1 MNRTFYPNSLD
12 RTAYVITTMVILLA
26 LSLLVLSVPGIIN
39 ADETARA
46 GLRSGG
52 ILLLLLAAVF
62 YLFHPSGYLVEGQ
75 DILVKRPAGLKRI
88 PGIDIK
94 TVRVPEKQEITRPIR
109 ILGNGGLFGYTGRY
123 YTSSL
128 GKMIWYCSRRSGYIL
143 IERKESIPV
152 MISPDRG
159 EEFVKEYYA

>member
-1 MNRTFYPNSLD
+1 MTRTFYPNSLD
-12 RTAYVITTMVILLA
+12 RTAFMVSGMVILFA
-26 LSLLVLSVPGIIN
+26 LLLLVLSVPGITG

-52 ILLLLLAAVF
+52 VLLLLLAAVF
-62 YLFHPSGYLVEGQ
+62 YLFHPSGYYVEGK

-88 PGIDIK
+88 PGSDIK
-94 TVRVPEKQEITRPIR
+94 TIRIPEKQEIARPIR

-128 GKMIWYCSRRSGYIL
+128 GKMTWYCSRRTGYLL
-143 IERKESIPV
+143 IERGESIPV
-152 MISPDRG
+152 MISPDRA
-159 EEFVKEYYA
+159 EEFLKEYYA